1 MSDEYDALWHLTASS
16 CEPWASNSQV
26 YGIRKDSPK
35 TWRVP
40 HTEYVFSYLLV
51 NCTSD
56 QQDALWHLAASSY
69 EPVAS
74 SPQFY
79 GIRKDSPKTWRVP
92 HTEYVFSYLLEN
104 CGARRAAFNPYFF
117 LSFMRESLVKKP
129 DFFKI
134 GRKSLSISQS
144 ALAIP

>member
-1 MSDEYDALWHLTASS
+1 MPFGILPRVVASLWRAT
-16 CEPWASNSQV
+16 PQF

-35 TWRVP
+35 LGESHILNMSFLISWRIVRA
-40 HTEYVFSYLLV
+40 
-51 NCTSD
+51 TSKMPFGI
-56 QQDALWHLAASSY
+56 L
-69 EPVAS
+69 PRVVAS
-74 SPQFY
+74 LGRATPQFH